1 MFKKRLA
8 IVGATGAVGRVFLEL
23 LEEKYP
29 GPKDLF
35 LLASKRSAGK
45 KIKCGSQDFVIE
57 DLGNFNFANAW
68 FLIGELFKT
77 EIENAVFKFGVDAV
91 WVDIFG

>member
-57 DLGNFNFANAW
+57 DLNNFNFFPYWLNVS
-68 FLIGELFKT
+68 G
-77 EIENAVFKFGVDAV
+77 
-91 WVDIFG
+91 DISMLASFIFCIKRYM